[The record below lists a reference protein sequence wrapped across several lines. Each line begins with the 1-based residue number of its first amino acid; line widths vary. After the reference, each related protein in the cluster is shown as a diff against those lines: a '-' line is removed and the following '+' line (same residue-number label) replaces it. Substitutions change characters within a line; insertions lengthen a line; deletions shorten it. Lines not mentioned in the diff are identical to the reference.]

1 MHGWLDEDCFNTEAS
16 TESEEE
22 LTKRADQT
30 ASVNGLFLTVSN
42 QLLLFLAP
50 QARNEKVRSW
60 FLESTERQRATTVYN
75 KPLAAQASTSRYA
88 RSFIPLSCNS
98 KVTHQDQ

>member
-1 MHGWLDEDCFNTEAS
+1 MAGWLKTV
-16 TESEEE
+16 
-22 LTKRADQT
+22 LTQKPVQNQKKNLLRADQT

-42 QLLLFLAP
+42 QLLLILAP

-88 RSFIPLSCNS
+88 RSFTALSCIVQ
-98 KVTHQDQ
+98 K